1 MERELSQVLTQCH
14 HLTRPYRIDSGDG
27 FRLNQI
33 DPGDTLDLPSDKKA
47 AREALEQ
54 GVQMLSEL
62 QQRLYA
68 QNKWAVL
75 LIFQAMDAAGKD
87 GTIKHVMS
95 GVNPQGCQ
103 VTSFKAPSALD
114 LDHDYLWRANQA
126 LPERGRIGIF
136 NRSYYEETLVVR
148 VHPELLAKQSLPP
161 DLVGPKLWKQR
172 FEDIRHYERY
182 LSRNGVVVLKFFLHL
197 SKEEQKRRFLQR
209 LERPEKNWKFSAADI
224 RERGFWEDYRQAY
237 EEMIRETATAH
248 APWFVVPADH
258 KWFTRLVVAAAVIE
272 RLDGLDLRYPEV
284 SQEAKQALAQA
295 REQLLAE

>member
-1 MERELSQVLTQCH
+1 MEMELSQVLKQCQ
-14 HLTRPYRIDSGDG
+14 HLVNPYRIQNGDG
-27 FRLNQI
+27 FRLEQI
-33 DPGDTLDLPSDKKA
+33 DPGDTLDLPSDKKG

-54 GVQMLSEL
+54 GVEMLSEL

-75 LIFQAMDAAGKD
+75 LVFQAMDAAGKD

-103 VTSFKAPSALD
+103 VCSFKAPSAQD
-114 LDHDYLWRANQA
+114 LDHDYLWRANQS

-161 DLVGPKLWKQR
+161 ALLGPKLWKQR
-172 FEDIRHYERY
+172 FEDIRHYEQY
-182 LSRNGVVVLKFFLHL
+182 LNRNGVVVLKFFLHL
-197 SKEEQKRRFLQR
+197 SKKEQKRRFLQR

-224 RERGFWEDYRQAY
+224 RERGFWEDYMQAY
-237 EEMIRETATAH
+237 QEMIRETATAQ
-248 APWFVVPADH
+248 APWYVVPADH

-272 RLDGLDLRYPEV
+272 RLDALDLRYPEV
-284 SQEAKQALAQA
+284 SPEAKQALARA
-295 REQLLAE
+295 REQLLSE